1 MLKFP
6 AATRFDTV
14 WAIYGRWPA
23 LSRGHLKVG
32 CAQVPDIQ
40 VQTRSGESSA
50 ITAIR
55 CGKTMTANVQSGG
68 FGVRLDSAK
77 SEARRSS
84 RSRTVAE
91 HPCYPAFT
99 VTTWLWPLQTSDC
112 GKTCVS

>member
-55 CGKTMTANVQSGG
+55 GGETMAANVLSGG

-91 HPCYPAFT
+91 HPC
-99 VTTWLWPLQTSDC
+99 LWPLQTGDC
-112 GKTCVS
+112 GKTCVSLATE